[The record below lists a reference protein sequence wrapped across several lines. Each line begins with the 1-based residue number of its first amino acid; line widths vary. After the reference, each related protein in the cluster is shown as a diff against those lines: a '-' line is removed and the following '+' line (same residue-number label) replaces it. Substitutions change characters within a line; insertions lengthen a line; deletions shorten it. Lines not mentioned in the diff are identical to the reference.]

1 MSIVQSTDPE
11 ESSKIHWTPELD
23 LLLAKW
29 CDQAKCF
36 EWMHNESYRLCD
48 IRSKRFIISINCLT
62 AVSGVTNVIAGTYT
76 LNGFQLAWI
85 FGGLSILVST
95 LNILQDKL
103 GFSQQ
108 GILHKKLANSWSVLC
123 SKIEETIILPYGAR
137 QDCSTFM
144 KYIKADINQAK
155 LEGNSLLPESIR
167 IACYEKFKTIKDF
180 DIPDICGQME
190 HTSGF
195 TSLQTI
201 PLLLTV
207 NE

>member
-1 MSIVQSTDPE
+1 MSVVQSTDPE

-29 CDQAKCF
+29 CDQSKCF

-108 GILHKKLANSWSVLC
+108 GILHKKLAN
-123 SKIEETIILPYGAR
+123 
-137 QDCSTFM
+137 
-144 KYIKADINQAK
+144 
-155 LEGNSLLPESIR
+155 
-167 IACYEKFKTIKDF
+167 
-180 DIPDICGQME
+180 
-190 HTSGF
+190 
-195 TSLQTI
+195 
-201 PLLLTV
+201 
-207 NE
+207 

>member
-1 MSIVQSTDPE
+1 
-11 ESSKIHWTPELD
+11 
-23 LLLAKW
+23 
-29 CDQAKCF
+29 
-36 EWMHNESYRLCD
+36 MHNESYRLCD

-144 KYIKADINQAK
+144 KYIKTDINQAK

-195 TSLQTI
+195 TSLQTT